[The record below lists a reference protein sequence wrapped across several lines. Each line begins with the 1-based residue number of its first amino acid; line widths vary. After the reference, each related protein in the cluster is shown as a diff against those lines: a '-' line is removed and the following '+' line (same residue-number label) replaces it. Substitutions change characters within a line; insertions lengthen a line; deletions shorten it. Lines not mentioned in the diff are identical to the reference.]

1 MVGGRSVVRPS
12 TTIQGRTAEEAAAA
26 FLVSDGFQVL
36 ARNLR
41 LGPLEIDIVARRGDL
56 VVLVEVRHRS
66 ADGRVGPFESVGFK
80 KRKTLLAA
88 AERYARQ
95 ELPKLEGV
103 ARLRI
108 DVAAVEFTAA
118 GPIVRVA
125 PGALTG

>member
-1 MVGGRSVVRPS
+1 MAGGRSPVRPS
-12 TTIQGRTAEEAAAA
+12 TTSQGRAAEEAAAA
-26 FLVSDGFQVL
+26 FLVSEGFVIL

-41 LGPLEIDIVARRGDL
+41 LGPLELDIVARRNDL

-66 ADGRVGPFESVGFK
+66 PDGRVGPFESVGFA

-103 ARLRI
+103 SRLRI
-108 DVAAVEFTAA
+108 DVAAVEFTAT
-118 GPIVRVA
+118 GPLVRIA
-125 PGALTG
+125 AGALSG